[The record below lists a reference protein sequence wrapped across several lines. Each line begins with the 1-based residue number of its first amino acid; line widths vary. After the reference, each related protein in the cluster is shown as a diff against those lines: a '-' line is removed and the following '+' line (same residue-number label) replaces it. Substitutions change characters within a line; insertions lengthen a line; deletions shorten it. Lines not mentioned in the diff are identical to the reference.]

1 MLYEQKR
8 IDLQIRQEIRRKEY
22 EKEIEEMNFVEL
34 EEEVDERRGK
44 KRTAEEVLA
53 ELCEEE
59 EEEDYTDT
67 LSDDN
72 DSLLD
77 ADSLDFMIDDFKETE
92 ISKSN
97 LKSSSLFLNRNLI

>member
-67 LSDDN
+67 LS
-72 DSLLD
+72 
-77 ADSLDFMIDDFKETE
+77 AIMIHY
-92 ISKSN
+92 
-97 LKSSSLFLNRNLI
+97 